1 MTLSPLRSEGRPV
14 REIRVFLAEHGIAR
28 SHNGVVTLLRSSLL
42 AGEIRYGELRG
53 TVPAVVDRATWDRAQ
68 RATAVRGPNSRSG
81 RLLARLGV
89 LRCASC
95 GARMV
100 VGTANHGRYAL
111 YRCPP
116 TGDCTRRVTVAA
128 EAAEQVVVE
137 AVRASLDGCVGVRA
151 AQDNI
156 RNARIALQRAQADL
170 DAAIRTLADFVNE
183 PAAVERLRE
192 LRSQRDEARDVV
204 ERLGAPSGLNVLLLD
219 ADWDR
224 LSTED
229 QRRCILATFDRVLV
243 HPAEPGRSPSER
255 VEVVYHDALERLKGH
270 TPPLPNELSAERD
283 AAITEL
289 VETTH
294 YFDEATGEWYEPAAP
309 PPDVFDPKAD
319 EDSL

>member
-1 MTLSPLRSEGRPV
+1 
-14 REIRVFLAEHGIAR
+14 
-28 SHNGVVTLLRSSLL
+28 
-42 AGEIRYGELRG
+42 
-53 TVPAVVDRATWDRAQ
+53 
-68 RATAVRGPNSRSG
+68 
-81 RLLARLGV
+81 
-89 LRCASC
+89 
-95 GARMV
+95 MV

-128 EAAEQVVVE
+128 EAAEQGVVE

-192 LRSQRDEARDVV
+192 LCSQRDEARDVV